1 MKTRSPNITPA
12 MRAKAENALLKVT
25 FHTAAPYCGLSLNT
39 MYKIAE
45 TMDIK
50 I

>member
-12 MRAKAENALLKVT
+12 MREKAENALRRVS
-25 FHTAAPYCGLSLNT
+25 FHDAARYCGLSLNT

-45 TMDIK
+45 GMDIK